1 MRYLYT
7 AFFYLI
13 TPFILLRLLWRSR
26 LAPAYAKRWQERF
39 GFFGHVR
46 AQDSIWVHA
55 VSVGET
61 LAALPMIKSLM
72 QRYPDTPIVVTTT
85 TPTGSE
91 RVKAALGDSV
101 LHVYAPYDMPGCVG
115 RFLNRVQPKLAI
127 IMETELWPNTVAACH
142 RRGIPVVLANARLSA
157 KSAKG
162 YQRFSALAAPMLSQL
177 SVVGAQHHDDAQRF
191 YDLGLSQQQC
201 QVTGSIKFDI
211 TLGEELRSAAQ
222 DLHNDWADCSG
233 RPILLAAS
241 THLGEDEKVLQG
253 FHRILEQQPTTLLV
267 LVPRHPERFDKVAD
281 LCRQQ
286 FTIQRRS
293 EGGRIEGGTQVL
305 VGDTMGEMMTFFGAC
320 DMAFM
325 GGSWIESGGHNMIEP
340 AAWGKPVFTGPSL
353 FNFAEVSRLLIEAE
367 GMGVVDTPEAL
378 ASEVC
383 RLIENPDQAK
393 AMGENA
399 LAVADANRGALDR
412 LLAIIDQQFNR

>member
-1 MRYLYT
+1 VRHLYT

-39 GFFGHVR
+39 GCFSHVR
-46 AQDSIWVHA
+46 AHGSIWVHA

-61 LAALPMIKSLM
+61 LAALPMIESLM
-72 QRYPDTPIVVTTT
+72 QHYPDTPIVVTTT

-115 RFLNRVQPKLAI
+115 RFLQRLQPKLAI
-127 IMETELWPNTVAACH
+127 IMETELWPNTVYACH
-142 RRGIPVVLANARLSA
+142 SRGIPVVLANARLSA

-162 YQRFSALAAPMLSQL
+162 YQRFSALTAPMLSRL
-177 SVVGAQHHDDAQRF
+177 AAVGAQHHDDAQRF
-191 YDLGLSQQQC
+191 YDLGLGQQQC

-211 TLGEELRSAAQ
+211 TLNETLRSAAQ
-222 DLHNDWADCSG
+222 DLHNDWAQGMG

-241 THLGEDEKVLQG
+241 THMGEDEKVLQA
-253 FHRILEQQPTTLLV
+253 FHRVLERQPTALLV
-267 LVPRHPERFDKVAD
+267 LVPRHPERFDKVVD
-281 LCRQQ
+281 QCRQQ
-286 FTIQRRS
+286 FTVQRRS
-293 EGGRIEGGTQVL
+293 EGGSVQVATQVL

-320 DMAFM
+320 DIAFM

-340 AAWGKPVFTGPSL
+340 AAWGKPIFTGPSL
-353 FNFAEVSRLLIEAE
+353 FNFAEVSRLLIEAG
-367 GMGVVDTPEAL
+367 GMGVVETPEDL
-378 ASEVC
+378 ADEVC
-383 RLIENPDQAK
+383 RLIENPDQAR
-393 AMGENA
+393 AMGEKA

-412 LLAIIDQQFNR
+412 LLGIIDQQLKA